1 MKAIMDKPF
10 LLSDLVDLQEI
21 DNLIYSINQQ
31 KKDSNTV
38 VNLKNLETEYK
49 SLLVDK
55 NLKKDILTDFF
66 ETKKDL
72 NKKLQE
78 IEIKNDNITSNITK
92 RNILPTELENYQKQL
107 TINEK
112 NYEELLSKIDQLQY
126 ENKEKLTDYE
136 LVSEKLNILK
146 DDLVANS
153 KLLQE
158 EWNKL
163 DKKISDLE
171 NQKNIFLNNLNADLK
186 ILYKNLKSNG
196 VDVVAAYNLGDQCG
210 CCGVDLTS
218 SELEQ
223 VQESKFKQCPY
234 CSGVIVNV

>member
-1 MKAIMDKPF
+1 MKAFMDKPF

-92 RNILPTELENYQKQL
+92 RNILPSELENYQKQL

-136 LVSEKLNILK
+136 LVSEKLTILK

-171 NQKNIFLNNLNADLK
+171 NQKNIFLDNLNADLK

>member
-1 MKAIMDKPF
+1 MKAFMDKPF

-92 RNILPTELENYQKQL
+92 RNILPSELENYQKQL
-107 TINEK
+107 TVNEK

>member
-1 MKAIMDKPF
+1 MKAFMDKPF

-92 RNILPTELENYQKQL
+92 RNILPSELENYQKQL

-136 LVSEKLNILK
+136 LVLEKLNILK

-171 NQKNIFLNNLNADLK
+171 NQKNIFLDNLNADLK

>member
-1 MKAIMDKPF
+1 MKAFMDKPF

-92 RNILPTELENYQKQL
+92 RNILPSELENYQKQL

>member
-1 MKAIMDKPF
+1 MKAFMDKPF

-92 RNILPTELENYQKQL
+92 RNILPAELENYQKQL

>member
-1 MKAIMDKPF
+1 MDKPF

-92 RNILPTELENYQKQL
+92 RNILPSELENYQKQL

>member
-1 MKAIMDKPF
+1 MKAFMDKPF

-55 NLKKDILTDFF
+55 NLKKDIITDFF

-92 RNILPTELENYQKQL
+92 RNILPSELENYQKQL

-171 NQKNIFLNNLNADLK
+171 NQKNIFLDNLNADLK

>member
-1 MKAIMDKPF
+1 MKAFMDKPF

-38 VNLKNLETEYK
+38 VNLKNLETEYR

-92 RNILPTELENYQKQL
+92 RNILPSELENYQKQL

-171 NQKNIFLNNLNADLK
+171 NQKNIFLDNLNADLK

>member
-1 MKAIMDKPF
+1 MKAFMDKPF

-92 RNILPTELENYQKQL
+92 RNILPSELENYQKQL

-171 NQKNIFLNNLNADLK
+171 NQKNIFLDNLNADLK

>member
-1 MKAIMDKPF
+1 MKGFMDKPF

-92 RNILPTELENYQKQL
+92 RNILPSELENYQKQL

-136 LVSEKLNILK
+136 LVLEKLNILK